1 MDQEHEKSIRNFC
14 IIAHIDHGK
23 STLADRFLELTGT
36 VEKRHMRAQ
45 TLDRMDL
52 ERERGITIKMQPVR
66 MIWKPNHAEFL
77 IPNTQFLNKLQKL
90 EIQDSEYILNL
101 IDTPGHVDFSYEV
114 SRALAAVEGAILLVD
129 ATQGV
134 QAQTV
139 AHLAIAQELG
149 KTILPVINK
158 IDVPYARIEETEAEI
173 KALLGLPDSA
183 DASVIRVS
191 AKTGEGV
198 EALLEEVIKRVP
210 APSFT
215 PLDNGV
221 DGAKINTRALIFDSH
236 FHPHSGV
243 IAHVRVMDGTIKKGD
258 YTTLAAEGISFVV
271 KEVGIFVPDLKPCD
285 QLFAG
290 DIGYVATGIRE
301 AGKIHVGDT
310 LFSNLASRGKQ
321 GLVEPLSGYKEPKPM
336 IWLSI
341 FPVSQEDFPLLR
353 DALAKLRLNDSAVSF
368 NEEQN
373 EVLGKGFR
381 CGFLGLLH
389 SEIVI
394 ERLRRE
400 FHCELVV
407 SLPSLAYEITRKD
420 GTVAHIADA
429 ARFPDAHALVRV
441 REPWLSGQIF
451 IPDRFFT
458 ALSSLLTKRKGEM
471 GNVETLASR
480 LRVTFYL
487 PLRVFV
493 DGFFDD
499 LKRISEGYASLFYD
513 VASYRD
519 AVLRRIDVVVAEERA
534 AGLSRVVASD
544 EVDRVA
550 RNMVERLRELLP
562 RAQFAI
568 KIQAVSDGRII
579 ASATVPALRKHVTGN
594 LYGGDRSRKMKLWKK
609 QKEGKKRLG
618 ATGRVAIPPEVFIK
632 MAQ

>member
-66 MIWKPNHAEFL
+66 MTWKPNHAKFL
-77 IPNTQFLNKLQKL
+77 IPNTQFLNKLQKLEIRNFKL

-158 IDVPYARIEETEAEI
+158 IDVPHARIEETEAEI
-173 KALLGLPDSA
+173 KAFLGLAKGGEAP
-183 DASVIRVS
+183 IMQVS

-210 APSFT
+210 APSLT
-215 PLDNGV
+215 PPDNGV

-243 IAHVRVMDGTIKKGD
+243 IAHVRVMDGAIKKGD

-271 KEVGIFVPDLKPCD
+271 KEVGIFAPDLKPCD
-285 QLFAG
+285 RLSAG

-310 LFSNLASRGKQ
+310 IGNK
-321 GLVEPLSGYKEPKPM
+321 PLPGYKEPKPM
-336 IWLSI
+336 IWLSL

-420 GTVAHIADA
+420 GTVAHIADT

-493 DGFFDD
+493 DRFFGD

-544 EVDRVA
+544 EVVRVA